1 MPLHLSHYMGVSIFV
16 VRSAFITPFPFLVV
30 RSALLVSLLCNLIG
44 ELYDTAIGFWLTIQS
59 NKTFGLSL
67 TIKVVF
73 LKLNVTTQVFYLSGV
88 MRWIISNNC
97 WAGKNQKQLT
107 LNGGCVAWQQR
118 EESETCDG
126 SDVYNLYSIPKGSI
140 WFEMASLFT
149 STGTP
154 WLGSWSWNPYAE
166 LEELCSTPSPPT
178 HRVARQ
184 RSLCFP

>member
-88 MRWIISNNC
+88 MR
-97 WAGKNQKQLT
+97 
-107 LNGGCVAWQQR
+107 
-118 EESETCDG
+118 
-126 SDVYNLYSIPKGSI
+126 
-140 WFEMASLFT
+140 
-149 STGTP
+149 
-154 WLGSWSWNPYAE
+154 
-166 LEELCSTPSPPT
+166 
-178 HRVARQ
+178 
-184 RSLCFP
+184 